1 MIKLFLGNKTYVLLL
16 IPFFLVCYQMLNY
29 YFEFVELVPNQHF
42 GLWLENIELNAII
55 AVVLASLVVLL
66 NSFGLNL
73 LVNRNNFYERNTFL
87 VALIYVVFMSLFE
100 CSYFLN
106 STLLLHSTIIFMIHQ
121 LFELNKRED
130 GRKNIFNAFLFFA
143 IGVTLCPIYIFLLP
157 MLIVSV
163 TVIRQLS
170 FKEFLMAFSGFSIPF
185 MYYFSITY
193 LNGSVWRPSLWSSH
207 FEIPQ
212 KDFWFVTISLIVFLV
227 LSLFS
232 VVFKMRQAKI
242 QTNKQ
247 IRSLII
253 LILFFF
259 LLSLYE
265 LISFQQIDHFSLLI
279 IPMSVLLIF
288 AFLSDTYGMAA
299 NVLFYVVIVYSV
311 IKFFLFLPSQ
321 AV

>member
-1 MIKLFLGNKTYVLLL
+1 MIKLFLGNKTYILLL
-16 IPFFLVCYQMLNY
+16 IPVFLVCYQLLNY
-29 YFEFVELVPNQHF
+29 YFEFIELVPNQHF

-55 AVVLASLVVLL
+55 GIVLASLVVLL

-73 LVNRNNFYERNTFL
+73 LVNRNNFYERNTYL
-87 VALIYVVFMSLFE
+87 AALIYVVFMSLFE

-170 FKEFLMAFSGFSIPF
+170 FKESLMAFSGFSIPF

-193 LNGSVWRPSLWSSH
+193 LNGSEWRRSLLSSH

-212 KDFWFVTISLIVFLV
+212 KDFWFVPISLIVFLV

-253 LILFFF
+253 LMLFFF
-259 LLSLYE
+259 LVSLYQ

-288 AFLSDTYGMAA
+288 AFLSDTYGMAT
-299 NVLFYVVIVYSV
+299 NVLFYVVILYSV
-311 IKFFLFLPSQ
+311 MKFFLFLPSQ

>member
-73 LVNRNNFYERNTFL
+73 LVNRNNFYERNTYL

-193 LNGSVWRPSLWSSH
+193 LNGSLWRPSLWSSH

-259 LLSLYE
+259 LLSLYQ
-265 LISFQQIDHFSLLI
+265 LISFQQIAHFSLLI

>member
-73 LVNRNNFYERNTFL
+73 LVNRNNFYERNTYL

-299 NVLFYVVIVYSV
+299 NVLFYMVMVYSV

>member
-55 AVVLASLVVLL
+55 AVVLASLMVLL

-73 LVNRNNFYERNTFL
+73 LVNRNNFYERNTYL
-87 VALIYVVFMSLFE
+87 VALIYVVFMSLFD

>member
-1 MIKLFLGNKTYVLLL
+1 MIRLFLGNKTYVLLL

-73 LVNRNNFYERNTFL
+73 LVNRNNFYERNTYL

>member
-73 LVNRNNFYERNTFL
+73 LVNRNNFYERNTYL

-247 IRSLII
+247 ISSLII

>member
-1 MIKLFLGNKTYVLLL
+1 LIKLFLGNKTYVLLL

-73 LVNRNNFYERNTFL
+73 LVNRNNFYERNTYL

-170 FKEFLMAFSGFSIPF
+170 FKESLMAFSGFSIPF

>member
-16 IPFFLVCYQMLNY
+16 LPFFLVCYQMLNY
-29 YFEFVELVPNQHF
+29 YFEFIELVPNQHF
-42 GLWLENIELNAII
+42 GLWLENIELNAIVGI
-55 AVVLASLVVLL
+55 VLASLVVLL

-73 LVNRNNFYERNTFL
+73 LVNRNNFYERNTYL

-100 CSYFLN
+100 CSYFFN

-170 FKEFLMAFSGFSIPF
+170 FKESLLAFSGFSIPF
-185 MYYFSITY
+185 MYYFSINY
-193 LNGSVWRPSLWSSH
+193 LNGSEWGPSLLRSH

-259 LLSLYE
+259 LLSLYQ
-265 LISFQQIDHFSLLI
+265 LISFQQIAHFSLLI

-299 NVLFYVVIVYSV
+299 NVLFYVVILYSV

>member
-55 AVVLASLVVLL
+55 AVVLASLMVLL

-73 LVNRNNFYERNTFL
+73 LVNRNNFYERNTYL

-279 IPMSVLLIF
+279 IPMSALLIF

>member
-55 AVVLASLVVLL
+55 AIVLASLVVLL

-73 LVNRNNFYERNTFL
+73 LVNRNNFYERNTYL
-87 VALIYVVFMSLFE
+87 VALIYVVFMSLFD

>member
-16 IPFFLVCYQMLNY
+16 IPVFLVCYQMLNY
-29 YFEFVELVPNQHF
+29 YFEFIELVSAQHF
-42 GLWLENIELNAII
+42 GLWVVNIELNSI
-55 AVVLASLVVLL
+55 VGVFLASMVVLL

-73 LVNRNNFYERNTFL
+73 LVNRNNFYERNTYL

-106 STLLLHSTIIFMIHQ
+106 STLLLHSTIIFMLHQ

-130 GRKNIFNAFLFFA
+130 GRKNIFNAFMFFA
-143 IGVTLCPIYIFLLP
+143 IGVTLCPIYLFLLP
-157 MLIVSV
+157 MLLLSV

-170 FKEFLMAFSGFSIPF
+170 FKESLMAFSGFSIPF
-185 MYYFSITY
+185 IYYLAISYIGDSEWDFPLFYS
-193 LNGSVWRPSLWSSH
+193 N
-207 FEIPQ
+207 FEITQ
-212 KDFWFVTISLIVFLV
+212 KDFWFVTISIITFLV

-253 LILFFF
+253 LTLFFF
-259 LLSLYE
+259 LLSLYQ

-288 AFLSDTYGMAA
+288 AFLSDTYGIAA
-299 NVLFYVVIVYSV
+299 NVLFYVVMVYSV
-311 IKFFLFLPSQ
+311 IKFFLFLPT
-321 AV
+321 

>member
-42 GLWLENIELNAII
+42 GLWLENIELNAIVGI
-55 AVVLASLVVLL
+55 VLASLVVLL

-73 LVNRNNFYERNTFL
+73 LVNRNNFYERNTYL

>member
-1 MIKLFLGNKTYVLLL
+1 LIKLFLGNKTYVLLL

-55 AVVLASLVVLL
+55 AVVLASLMVLL

-73 LVNRNNFYERNTFL
+73 LVNRNNFYERNTYL

-193 LNGSVWRPSLWSSH
+193 LNGSLWRPSLWSSH

>member
-73 LVNRNNFYERNTFL
+73 LVNRNNFYERNTYL

-170 FKEFLMAFSGFSIPF
+170 FKESLMAFSGFSIPF

>member
-55 AVVLASLVVLL
+55 AVVLASLMVLL

-73 LVNRNNFYERNTFL
+73 LVNRNNFYERNTYL

-106 STLLLHSTIIFMIHQ
+106 STLLLHSTIIFMLHQ

-299 NVLFYVVIVYSV
+299 NVLFYMVMVYSV

>member
-55 AVVLASLVVLL
+55 AVVLASLMVLL

-73 LVNRNNFYERNTFL
+73 LVNRNNFYERNTYL

>member
-73 LVNRNNFYERNTFL
+73 LVNRNNFYERNTYL

-207 FEIPQ
+207 LEIPQ

>member
-73 LVNRNNFYERNTFL
+73 LVNRNNFYERNTYL

-163 TVIRQLS
+163 SVIRQLS

-299 NVLFYVVIVYSV
+299 NVLFYMVMVYSV

>member
-1 MIKLFLGNKTYVLLL
+1 MKLFLGNKTYVLLL

-73 LVNRNNFYERNTFL
+73 LVNRNNFYERNTYL
-87 VALIYVVFMSLFE
+87 VALIYVVFMSLFD

-299 NVLFYVVIVYSV
+299 NVLFYMVMVYSV

>member
-73 LVNRNNFYERNTFL
+73 LVNRNNFYERNTYL

-163 TVIRQLS
+163 SVIRQLS

-259 LLSLYE
+259 LLSLYG
-265 LISFQQIDHFSLLI
+265 LISFQQIDYFSLLI

-299 NVLFYVVIVYSV
+299 NVLFYMVMVYSV

>member
-73 LVNRNNFYERNTFL
+73 LVNRNNFYERNTYL

-193 LNGSVWRPSLWSSH
+193 LNGSLWRPSLWSSH

>member
-1 MIKLFLGNKTYVLLL
+1 LIKLFLGNKTYVLLL

-73 LVNRNNFYERNTFL
+73 LVNRNNFYERNTYL

-163 TVIRQLS
+163 SVIRQLS

>member
-1 MIKLFLGNKTYVLLL
+1 
-16 IPFFLVCYQMLNY
+16 MLNY
-29 YFEFVELVPNQHF
+29 YFDFIELLLSQHF
-42 GLWLENIELNAII
+42 GLWLENIELNAVISMF
-55 AVVLASLVVLL
+55 LASMVVLL

-73 LVNRNNFYERNTFL
+73 LVNRNNFYERNTYL
-87 VALIYVVFMSLFE
+87 VALIYVVFMSLFQ

-130 GRKNIFNAFLFFA
+130 GRKNIFNAFFFFA
-143 IGVTLCPIYIFLLP
+143 LGVTLCPIYIFLLP
-157 MLIVSV
+157 MLLISV
-163 TVIRQLS
+163 TIIRQLS
-170 FKEFLMAFSGFSIPF
+170 FQESLLAFSGFSIPF
-185 MYYFSITY
+185 IYYTSISY
-193 LNGSVWRPSLWSSH
+193 LVDSDWDFHLLQNN
-207 FEIPQ
+207 FETTQI
-212 KDFWFVTISLIVFLV
+212 DSWFATLSIIIFLV

-232 VVFKMRQAKI
+232 VAFKMRQAKI

-259 LLSLYE
+259 LLSFYH
-265 LISFQQIDHFSLLI
+265 LISFQQIDYFSLLI

-299 NVLFYVVIVYSV
+299 NVLLYVVLLYSV
-311 IKFFLFLPSQ
+311 IKFFLFLPTQ

>member
-55 AVVLASLVVLL
+55 AVVLASLMVLL

-73 LVNRNNFYERNTFL
+73 LVNRNNFYERNTYL

-163 TVIRQLS
+163 SVIRQLS

>member
-73 LVNRNNFYERNTFL
+73 LVNRNNFYERNTYL

-185 MYYFSITY
+185 IYYFSITY

>member
-1 MIKLFLGNKTYVLLL
+1 LIKLFLGNKTYVLLL

-73 LVNRNNFYERNTFL
+73 LVNRNNFYERNTYL

>member
-55 AVVLASLVVLL
+55 AVVLASLMVLL

-73 LVNRNNFYERNTFL
+73 LVNRNNFYERNTYL

-193 LNGSVWRPSLWSSH
+193 LNGSLWRPSLWSSH

-259 LLSLYE
+259 LLSLYQ
-265 LISFQQIDHFSLLI
+265 LISFQQIAHSSLLI

>member
-55 AVVLASLVVLL
+55 AVVLASLMVLL

-73 LVNRNNFYERNTFL
+73 LVNRNNFYERNTYL

-163 TVIRQLS
+163 SVIRQLS

-299 NVLFYVVIVYSV
+299 NVLFYMVMVYSV

>member
-55 AVVLASLVVLL
+55 AIVLASLVVLL

-73 LVNRNNFYERNTFL
+73 LVNRNNFYERNTYL

>member
-29 YFEFVELVPNQHF
+29 YFEFVELIPNQHF

-73 LVNRNNFYERNTFL
+73 LVNRNNFYERNTYL

>member
-73 LVNRNNFYERNTFL
+73 LVNRNNFYERNTYL

>member
-73 LVNRNNFYERNTFL
+73 LVNRNNFYERNTYL

-163 TVIRQLS
+163 SVIRQLS

>member
-16 IPFFLVCYQMLNY
+16 IPVFLVCYQFLNY
-29 YFEFVELVPNQHF
+29 YFEFISLAPSQHF
-42 GLWLENIELNAII
+42 GLWIENIELNTL
-55 AVVLASLVVLL
+55 VGVLLASIVVLL

-73 LVNRNNFYERNTFL
+73 LVNRNNFYERNTYL

-143 IGVTLCPIYIFLLP
+143 LGVTLCPIYIFLLP
-157 MLIVSV
+157 MLILSV

-170 FKEFLMAFSGFSIPF
+170 FKESLMAFSGFSIPF
-185 MYYFSITY
+185 IYYLAISY
-193 LNGSVWRPSLWSSH
+193 VDGSEWGSS
-207 FEIPQ
+207 FVYANLDAVQ
-212 KDFWFVTISLIVFLV
+212 KDFWFVTVSIITFIV

-259 LLSLYE
+259 LLSFYQ

-288 AFLSDTYGMAA
+288 SFLSDTYGMAA
-299 NVLFYVVIVYSV
+299 NVLFYVVILYSV
-311 IKFFLFLPSQ
+311 IKFFLFLPTQ

>member
-1 MIKLFLGNKTYVLLL
+1 LIKLFLGNKTYVLLL

-73 LVNRNNFYERNTFL
+73 LVNRNNFYERNTYL

-259 LLSLYE
+259 LLSLYG
-265 LISFQQIDHFSLLI
+265 LISFQQIDYFSLLI

-299 NVLFYVVIVYSV
+299 NVLFYMVMVYSV

>member
-73 LVNRNNFYERNTFL
+73 LVNRNNFYERNTYL

-193 LNGSVWRPSLWSSH
+193 LNRSVWRPSLWSSH

>member
-1 MIKLFLGNKTYVLLL
+1 LIKLFLGNKTYVLLL

-55 AVVLASLVVLL
+55 AVVLASLMVLL

-73 LVNRNNFYERNTFL
+73 LVNRNNFYERNTYL

>member
-55 AVVLASLVVLL
+55 AVVLASLMVLL

-73 LVNRNNFYERNTFL
+73 LVNRNNFYERNTYL

-193 LNGSVWRPSLWSSH
+193 LNGSLWRPSLWSSH

-259 LLSLYE
+259 LLSLYQ
-265 LISFQQIDHFSLLI
+265 LISFQQIAHFSLLI

>member
-1 MIKLFLGNKTYVLLL
+1 V
-16 IPFFLVCYQMLNY
+16 V
-29 YFEFVELVPNQHF
+29 
-42 GLWLENIELNAII
+42 NIELNSI
-55 AVVLASLVVLL
+55 VGVFLASMVVLL

-73 LVNRNNFYERNTFL
+73 LVNRNNFYERNTYL

-106 STLLLHSTIIFMIHQ
+106 STLLLHSTIIFMLHQ

-130 GRKNIFNAFLFFA
+130 GRKNIFNAFMFFA
-143 IGVTLCPIYIFLLP
+143 IGVTLCPIYLFLLP
-157 MLIVSV
+157 MLLLSV

-170 FKEFLMAFSGFSIPF
+170 FKESLMAFSGFSIPF
-185 MYYFSITY
+185 IYYLAISYIGDSEWDFPLFYS
-193 LNGSVWRPSLWSSH
+193 N
-207 FEIPQ
+207 FEITQ
-212 KDFWFVTISLIVFLV
+212 KDFWFVTISIIAFLV

-253 LILFFF
+253 LTLFFF
-259 LLSLYE
+259 LLSLYQ

-288 AFLSDTYGMAA
+288 AFLSDTYGIAA
-299 NVLFYVVIVYSV
+299 NVLFYVVMVYSV
-311 IKFFLFLPSQ
+311 IKFFLFLPT
-321 AV
+321 